1 MSAYRNDPSFRIPTH
16 DYIGQRVKIGDKG
29 TIFSPRGIA
38 YEGIVV
44 QRGGKRWFQI
54 GEGAWIG
61 GIGNMMLM
69 KG

>member
-1 MSAYRNDPSFRIPTH
+1 MSTYKNDPSFRIPTH
-16 DYIGQRVKIGDKG
+16 DYIGQRVKVGDKA

-44 QRGGKRWFQI
+44 QRGGKRWFQVD
-54 GEGAWIG
+54 EQMRVG

>member
-1 MSAYRNDPSFRIPTH
+1 MSIYKNDPSYRIPTH
-16 DYIGQRVKIGDKG
+16 DYIGQHVKVVDEA
-29 TIFSPRGIA
+29 TIFSPHGIA

-44 QRGGKRWFQI
+44 QIGGKRWFQVD
-54 GEGAWIG
+54 EGMRIG